1 MASFALKKKTPKKRW
16 IFCPFCDH
24 RIEVAARTMS
34 IFCPRCRERII
45 LENFKIKTYHAT
57 RDFVTVGD
65 VTVEKSGTLSAPS
78 RVGSITVK
86 GKVWGSV
93 QARRSVCIKRTGLI
107 KGDVVSPS
115 LVVDDGGVLVGHC
128 RIGT

>member
-1 MASFALKKKTPKKRW
+1 MVSFGLKPKPKTRRVP
-16 IFCPFCDH
+16 CPFCE
-24 RIEVAARTMS
+24 RTVEVAVRTMS
-34 IFCPRCRERII
+34 LFCPHCRQRVI

-65 VTVEKSGTLSAPS
+65 VTVEKNGILSAPS
-78 RVGSITVK
+78 RVGSLTVK

-93 QARRSVCIKRTGLI
+93 QARRRVYIKKTGLV
-107 KGDVVSPS
+107 KGNVVSPA
-115 LVVDDGGVLVGHC
+115 LVVDDGGVLVGRC

>member
-1 MASFALKKKTPKKRW
+1 MVSFGLKGKPKTRQIP
-16 IFCPFCDH
+16 CPHCQ
-24 RIEVAARTMS
+24 RIVEVANRTMS
-34 IFCPRCRERII
+34 MFCPHCRLRVI

-65 VTVEKSGTLSAPS
+65 VTVEKNGTLSAPS
-78 RVGSITVK
+78 RVGSLTVK
-86 GKVWGSV
+86 GKVWGNV
-93 QARRSVCIKRTGLI
+93 QARRCICIKRTGLI

-115 LVVDDGGVLVGHC
+115 LVVDDGGVLVGRC